1 MADIRDEI
9 LEQSQAHS
17 LNIRELPDE
26 EALLYRK
33 ILGERFSKDPENP
46 LNLSYYNML
55 PSSSYYD
62 LDQQAWLFIQEF
74 VGSMDSIVLFANPD
88 QGLFMFELT
97 SGRDL
102 THLIGECFGFPFYVS
117 AKPFDF
123 LICLD
128 DNNCLMCTGTAK
140 EWGESLVKN
149 RPPRPA
155 WDF

>member
-1 MADIRDEI
+1 MSYIKDEI

-17 LNIRELPDE
+17 LNIRELSYD

-46 LNLSYYNML
+46 LNLSYQTMV

-74 VGSMDSIVLFANPD
+74 VSSMDSIVLFVNPD
-88 QGLFMFELT
+88 EDLFMFELT

-102 THLIGECFGFPFYVS
+102 TRLIGECFGFPFYVS

-140 EWGESLVKN
+140 AWGESLRKN
-149 RPPRPA
+149 RPERPA